1 MRISPDIE
9 SGDDL
14 IDTMMEIPSTKE
26 MIDKQCFIIILWKI
40 VSEGCKDKPKTGN
53 KYLQNIFNS

>member
-26 MIDKQCFIIILWKI
+26 MIDKQCFVIIL
-40 VSEGCKDKPKTGN
+40 
-53 KYLQNIFNS
+53 